1 MGCITS
7 KSEEQLGAIK
17 PWDYKVNGEKKT
29 ITEEE
34 LQNLRK
40 VRSMLCSQQH
50 RIFGIVAQKGTKM
63 CGMCSMSVVTLC

>member
-7 KSEEQLGAIK
+7 KSEAQLGAIK

-40 VRSMLCSQQH
+40 VRSVLCSQWH
-50 RIFGIVAQKGTKM
+50 RIFGIVAQKGARM
-63 CGMCSMSVVTLC
+63 YGMYSMSVVTLY

>member
-7 KSEEQLGAIK
+7 KSEAQLGAIK

-40 VRSMLCSQQH
+40 VRSVICSQWN
-50 RIFGIVAQKGTKM
+50 RIFGIVAQKGTRM
-63 CGMCSMSVVTLC
+63 YGMYSMSVVILC